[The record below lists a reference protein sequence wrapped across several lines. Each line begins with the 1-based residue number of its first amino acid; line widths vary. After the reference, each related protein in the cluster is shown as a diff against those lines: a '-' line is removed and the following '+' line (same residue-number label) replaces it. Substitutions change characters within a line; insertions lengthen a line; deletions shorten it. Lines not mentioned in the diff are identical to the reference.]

1 MDFFTGLRKATECG
15 YIKWKDTKQE
25 IEGWNRRK
33 IKGHTAVFGEFV
45 ITTIVTTQKS
55 KGLLGTKTTEGYAV
69 EIKEGTEK
77 IVLTSDPNIIQGKKD
92 DRVEIEVGLLD
103 YTIEEWNL
111 TSTLHSKIQ
120 KMFHEKPE

>member
-1 MDFFTGLRKATECG
+1 MDFFTGLMKATECG
-15 YIKWKDTKQE
+15 YIKWKDTGQE

-33 IKGHTAVFGEFV
+33 IKGHTAVFDESV

-55 KGLLGTKTTEGYAV
+55 KGLLRAKTKKGYAI
-69 EIKEGTEK
+69 EIREGTEK
-77 IVLTSDPNIIQGKKD
+77 IVLTSDSSIIQGKKD
-92 DRVEIEVGLLD
+92 DRVEIAVGLLN

-111 TSTLHSKIQ
+111 ISTLHSEIQ